1 MARTDTLSIGD
12 IVDFCGKRCRVV
24 EILTGTSVIAVQCD
38 GPKGFVSYIYA
49 RDCKKVA

>member
-1 MARTDTLSIGD
+1 MARADMLSIGD

-24 EILTGTSVIAVQCD
+24 EILTGTSVIVVQCD
-38 GPKGFVSYIYA
+38 GPKGFVSYICA